1 MALDEFV
8 EAMLVRP
15 LKVYARKQTTVS
27 MLQKI
32 NMNLGLLQHVQKV
45 FKKSF
50 DIHPTSKHT
59 KQDST
64 PDIVKVACL
73 QLHRNGLKIKEE
85 TTFTATLMETKFC
98 QTTKNQNQR
107 NFWTQL
113 RGERK

>member
-1 MALDEFV
+1 
-8 EAMLVRP
+8 MLVRP

-32 NMNLGLLQHVQKV
+32 NMNLELLQHVQKV

-64 PDIVKVACL
+64 PEVRFEPFGGIFWEHFVE
-73 QLHRNGLKIKEE
+73 N
-85 TTFTATLMETKFC
+85 
-98 QTTKNQNQR
+98 KNQR
-107 NFWTQL
+107 
-113 RGERK
+113 